1 MRPLHRSKAE
11 LLSRCAVLALLP
23 TLCLVLW
30 AQSSTPQPN
39 SQNGPTADVGT
50 RLEQVER
57 RLDQLATRV
66 DSELRADSV
75 RFDAMVRTSDR
86 AFSVLALL
94 GAFGS
99 FLGGMIVVLSWL
111 RGRKVDERHRQDYER
126 EREFYEKRAIEVE
139 RRQNE
144 THASAL
150 EVSKAAAARDSSFG
164 QQQLQLG
171 ENVLSRS
178 GDMLGRQI
186 DGIEKLG
193 GVIELVK
200 KTFEM
205 QLTRVGDVEKLLQRL
220 GETDEVVAS
229 FTKHFREQYRHVR
242 ELMFTFR
249 HHSRVDWT
257 RLTDHEVAVASRA
270 LTVFE
275 TIPNSV
281 LNSLLKEDG
290 GKNRFELAQVYQL
303 LGVGA
308 FYTNDVDAAA
318 RYLELGLEIYGTD
331 DAPAES
337 LFPQAFCSHFLG
349 LVEKNWCHVDRPLE
363 ANLAAARKH
372 FEEAARRQRTREG
385 EFLTPVTLAEVLSYS
400 EQTWADART
409 LLQDILDRF
418 DRVKSKQVLDENQQ
432 MLLGRTLL
440 LMGNL
445 DFAAT
450 HHEEAL
456 LWYTKAHEHNGRNPY
471 AILSMAQATDQTQ
484 PEVRIERFRSG
495 LSSLENSGA
504 LTKRENTA
512 RLLAVA
518 WATIAASEIADESM
532 QRKYT
537 REMELA
543 TAFVRPVGGRAPLFF
558 CPVTKKLVG
567 FEQLRAALSAF
578 TKTKVNAEAA

>member
-1 MRPLHRSKAE
+1 ME
-11 LLSRCAVLALLP
+11 
-23 TLCLVLW
+23 
-30 AQSSTPQPN
+30 
-39 SQNGPTADVGT
+39 T

-66 DSELRADSV
+66 DSELRADTV
-75 RFDAMVRTSDR
+75 RFDAMVRSSDR

-126 EREFYEKRAIEVE
+126 EREFYEKRAMEIE

-144 THASAL
+144 THVATL
-150 EVSKAAAARDSSFG
+150 EVSRAAATRDSSFA

-178 GDMLGRQI
+178 GDMLTRQI

-257 RLTDHEVAVASRA
+257 KLTDQEVTVASRA
-270 LTVFE
+270 LTIFE

-281 LNSLLKEDG
+281 LDSLLREDS

-308 FYTNDVDAAA
+308 FYSNDIDAAA
-318 RYLELGLEIYGTD
+318 RYLERGLEIYGND

-400 EQTWADART
+400 EQTASDA
-409 LLQDILDRF
+409 LAQLQDILDRLN
-418 DRVKSKQVLDENQQ
+418 RVKSKQALDENQQ
-432 MLLGRTLL
+432 MLLGRALL

-445 DFAAT
+445 EFAAA
-450 HHEEAL
+450 HREQAL
-456 LWYTKAHEHNGRNPY
+456 SWYTKANEHNTRNAY
-471 AILSMAQATDQTQ
+471 AILSMAQATDPTDA
-484 PEVRIERFRSG
+484 EVRMERFRSG
-495 LSSLENSGA
+495 LASLENSGA
-504 LTKRENTA
+504 LSKQENTA

-518 WATIAASEIADESM
+518 WAMIAASEIGDESV

-543 TAFVRPVGGRAPLFF
+543 TAYVRPVGGRAPLFF
-558 CPVTKKLVG
+558 CPVTKKLVT
-567 FEQLRAALSAF
+567 FEQLRANVSAYV
-578 TKTKVNAEAA
+578 KTKVMAEAA